1 MKNADTLLY
10 SHWKNADTLLYSH
23 VSKSV
28 HTKFKGE
35 QAAIQVLGLGEHDN
49 L

>member
-28 HTKFKGE
+28 HTKFKGK
-35 QAAIQVLGLGEHDN
+35 QASHSGTGAWGT
-49 L
+49 